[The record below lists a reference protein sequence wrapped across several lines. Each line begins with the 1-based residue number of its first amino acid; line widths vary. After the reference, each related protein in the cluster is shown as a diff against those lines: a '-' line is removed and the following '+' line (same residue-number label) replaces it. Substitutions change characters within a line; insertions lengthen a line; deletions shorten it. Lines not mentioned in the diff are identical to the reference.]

1 MSFARFSTALREHA
15 RETIEALRQADL
27 VVGIPCYQSQASLGH
42 VIQTVARGL
51 ELHYPEAKSLIMVS
65 DGGST
70 DDSREVARRT
80 EVSSFH
86 IEKLVAIYRGIPG
99 KGSGLRA
106 VFEAANFLKAR
117 AVAVYDADLKSITPA
132 WVRNLIQPV
141 LDGHDLVAPYYLRY
155 KLDGTITNTVAYNLT
170 SALFGAAI
178 RQPIGGDFG
187 LSPALVKHFLDQ
199 DVWET
204 DVAKFG
210 IDIYMTTTAVV
221 EGFRICQAR
230 LGQKIHGHKDPSAD
244 LGPMFRQVVG
254 TIFTLMGAYED
265 HWRAADCC
273 REVPILGE
281 EIAES
286 PAAFEID
293 REGLVEYFRLGF
305 GNFAGV
311 WERLLEEPD
320 MAVYRSLVGS
330 DGREPFRLPLETWVR
345 TVYRYAAAYQ
355 VSPRQRMKIVDTLI
369 PLYYARVASLI
380 DELEGLDAAQA
391 EAYFEEGARVFAR
404 MKNYLTAIWMK
415 GA

>member
-1 MSFARFSTALREHA
+1 MSSIRFSTALREHA

-27 VVGIPCYQSQASLGH
+27 VVGIPCYQSQATLPH

-51 ELHYPEAKSLIMVS
+51 EIHYPDTKALIMIS

-70 DDSREVARRT
+70 DDAREVARRT
-80 EVSSFH
+80 EVNSFH
-86 IEKLVAIYRGIPG
+86 IEKLVTIYRGIPG

-106 VFEAANFLKAR
+106 VFEAANFLKAK
-117 AVAVYDADLKSITPA
+117 AVAVYDSDLKSITPA
-132 WVRNLIQPV
+132 WVRNLMQPV
-141 LDGHDLVAPYYLRY
+141 LDGYDLVTPYYRRY

-221 EGFRICQAR
+221 RGFRICQAR

-254 TIFTLMGAYED
+254 TIFALMGAYED
-265 HWRAADCC
+265 YWRAAACC
-273 REVPILGE
+273 REVPILGDE
-281 EIAES
+281 VFED
-286 PAAFEID
+286 PAPFEID

-305 GNFAGV
+305 GNFEGI
-311 WERLLEEPD
+311 WERLLEEQD
-320 MAVYRSLVGS
+320 MAAYRRLVKSEG
-330 DGREPFRLPLETWVR
+330 DGPFRLPLETWVR

-380 DELEGLDAAQA
+380 DEIRGLNA
-391 EAYFEEGARVFAR
+391 EEAESYFEEGARIFAR
-404 MKNYLTAIWMK
+404 MKGYLTSMWMK